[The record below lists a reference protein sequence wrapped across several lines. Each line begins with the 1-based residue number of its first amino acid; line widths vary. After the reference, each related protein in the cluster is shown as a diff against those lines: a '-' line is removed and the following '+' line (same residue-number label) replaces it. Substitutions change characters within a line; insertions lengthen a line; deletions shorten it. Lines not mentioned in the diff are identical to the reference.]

1 MSLLTKAS
9 HTAIAARLFSSSVV
23 AASKNERMPLVKDKP
38 KDIITPEHIP
48 LDYTGSEELA
58 QATVKQRVAVGATGL
73 WAHYKRWSFVQD
85 EYCMYGLY
93 HDDRMKDEVP
103 VVAEALRRL
112 PESMYVARM
121 HRSHRA
127 IQLSRNKALL
137 PKEMWT
143 TYDDPGNHYLQP
155 YIDEVEK
162 EDEERAKWNA
172 M

>member
-1 MSLLTKAS
+1 MIRCFVFFFGL
-9 HTAIAARLFSSSVV
+9 AA
-23 AASKNERMPLVKDKP
+23 
-38 KDIITPEHIP
+38 
-48 LDYTGSEELA
+48 
-58 QATVKQRVAVGATGL
+58 
-73 WAHYKRWSFVQD
+73 
-85 EYCMYGLY
+85 GLY

-143 TYDDPGNHYLQP
+143 TYDDVSNFLW
-155 YIDEVEK
+155 DS
-162 EDEERAKWNA
+162 R
-172 M
+172 